1 MGARP
6 IAAFNSLRFG
16 DPTSKHTQRLIKG
29 VVHGIGDYGNCLG
42 VPTIGGETFFHPCY
56 NQNILVNAMSIGTVK
71 IGETMSA
78 IAEGSGN
85 KVFIVGAA
93 TGKDGIHGATF
104 ASADL
109 HEDSAED
116 LPSVQV
122 GDPFLEKLLL
132 EASLEAIQSGALV
145 GMQDMGAAG
154 IICSTSEMSAK
165 GEAGMRIDLD
175 KVPRRQKNMLP
186 WELLLSESQER
197 MLIVC
202 YQGRE
207 QEVIDIF
214 DKWDLP
220 CVEIGEVTDTGQ
232 LEFFFDGVKVA
243 DVNAESL
250 VLGGG
255 APVYNR
261 SFSRPVYM
269 DRIAEYNIENISIP
283 DDLVAVAQRMT
294 ALPNLLS
301 KHWITTQYDSMVRTN
316 SIDGGHFSDASVIRI
331 KETKKGIAA
340 STDCNAT
347 YVYAD
352 PYIGAQIV
360 VFEAAR
366 NIVCTG
372 GRPVAITN
380 CLNFGNPYNPEVYYQ
395 FVKVIE
401 GMGHACRILQ
411 TPVTGGNVSFYNQ
424 TVLDSGTEP
433 VYPTPTIGM
442 VGVIDDI
449 SLITNL
455 NFKQE
460 GDIILLLGK
469 VVEDISS
476 SEYLRNIH
484 HVQYSPAPYFNEPEE
499 LLLQKSVS
507 QLIQERLVNS
517 VHDISEGGLFQCLL
531 ESGYHNNLGFQI
543 NLNESIRLDAQLF
556 GEAQSR
562 VVISVNPANIDT
574 VKGLL
579 NELEI
584 EYAAIGLV
592 STNNIKVNN
601 IDFGNLSI
609 YKEVFYNRFKEI
621 ISN

>member
-1 MGARP
+1 
-6 IAAFNSLRFG
+6 
-16 DPTSKHTQRLIKG
+16 
-29 VVHGIGDYGNCLG
+29 
-42 VPTIGGETFFHPCY
+42 
-56 NQNILVNAMSIGTVK
+56 
-71 IGETMSA
+71 
-78 IAEGSGN
+78 
-85 KVFIVGAA
+85 
-93 TGKDGIHGATF
+93 
-104 ASADL
+104 
-109 HEDSAED
+109 
-116 LPSVQV
+116 
-122 GDPFLEKLLL
+122 
-132 EASLEAIQSGALV
+132 
-145 GMQDMGAAG
+145 MQDMGAAG